1 MIIAATLTVVYRPC
15 DRQPGSS
22 SKSLKVSGL
31 KLEPLILQL
40 KASSLN
46 VTVDT
51 GFAAQYHAPAIALVS
66 RLLPESALR
75 FITFKMSQPATAIP
89 QKLFFKIGEVCELA
103 GVQAHVLRYWE
114 TEFPMLAPQK
124 NRAGQRTYRR
134 KDVEMALRIKEL
146 LYDEQY
152 TIAGAKKKLAT
163 ELRSPGRDTGAAT
176 AKAPVRSLQP
186 PPSLAAR
193 FTSTPPA
200 PQPSA
205 PRLTG
210 EQRASLK
217 HVADQLREILDLL
230 DQGDAALQELKES
243 SKQK

>member
-1 MIIAATLTVVYRPC
+1 MSQAAT
-15 DRQPGSS
+15 S
-22 SKSLKVSGL
+22 
-31 KLEPLILQL
+31 
-40 KASSLN
+40 
-46 VTVDT
+46 
-51 GFAAQYHAPAIALVS
+51 
-66 RLLPESALR
+66 
-75 FITFKMSQPATAIP
+75 IP

-163 ELRSPGRDTGAAT
+163 ELRSPGRDGSPAAVRT
-176 AKAPVRSLQP
+176 APRSLRP

-193 FTSTPPA
+193 FASVPPPA
-200 PQPSA
+200 PGLSD
-205 PRLTG
+205 
-210 EQRASLK
+210 EQRASLREI
-217 HVADQLREILDLL
+217 AAQLREILNLL
-230 DQGDAALQELKES
+230 DQGDAELEAIRAAAREK
-243 SKQK
+243 